1 MNTTISGM
9 SRLFYKKVLRGCWL
23 IGKEAFG
30 RTPKAW
36 MEIRFP
42 ESPGAM
48 ELWMCTIAQVQR
60 CNVG

>member
-1 MNTTISGM
+1 M

-23 IGKEAFG
+23 IGKDAFG
-30 RTPKAW
+30 RTPKEW